1 VHAKPARWLTH
12 PLLTLP
18 LFVGTYYALYFSGL
32 FDAALPSHPA
42 HLLMIAHF
50 MATGVL
56 FFWPLIG
63 VDPSP
68 RRLAPVTRLGLVF
81 ASVPFHAFFGVIL
94 MSTKDVIGR
103 SFYSGLALPWVPDL
117 LTDQRLGGGLA
128 WASGEVPLLIVVVAL
143 VIQWSRI
150 DERSA
155 RSADRRAE
163 LDGDAD
169 LTAYNAMLRR
179 MAGQPDVT
187 ERDESVAHGE
197 TSEETSGVA
206 TPTSLGGSGSSVDG
220 LRPH

>member
-1 VHAKPARWLTH
+1 
-12 PLLTLP
+12 
-18 LFVGTYYALYFSGL
+18 
-32 FDAALPSHPA
+32 
-42 HLLMIAHF
+42 
-50 MATGVL
+50 
-56 FFWPLIG
+56 
-63 VDPSP
+63 
-68 RRLAPVTRLGLVF
+68 LAPVTRLGLVF

-117 LTDQRLGGGLA
+117 LADQRLGGGLA

-169 LTAYNAMLRR
+169 LTPYNAMLRR
-179 MAGQPDVT
+179 MAGPPDVT
-187 ERDESVAHGE
+187 ESDESVAHGE
-197 TSEETSGVA
+197 ANEDTSGVA

-220 LRPH
+220 LRPR

>member
-1 VHAKPARWLTH
+1 
-12 PLLTLP
+12 
-18 LFVGTYYALYFSGL
+18 
-32 FDAALPSHPA
+32 
-42 HLLMIAHF
+42 M
-50 MATGVL
+50 
-56 FFWPLIG
+56 
-63 VDPSP
+63 
-68 RRLAPVTRLGLVF
+68 GLVF

-103 SFYSGLALPWVPDL
+103 GFYSGLALPWVPAL
-117 LTDQRLGGGLA
+117 LADQRLGGGLA

-187 ERDESVAHGE
+187 ESDESVAHGQ
-197 TSEETSGVA
+197 TSEETVHVA
-206 TPTSLGGSGSSVDG
+206 TPTSLGGSRSSGDGSRS
-220 LRPH
+220 L